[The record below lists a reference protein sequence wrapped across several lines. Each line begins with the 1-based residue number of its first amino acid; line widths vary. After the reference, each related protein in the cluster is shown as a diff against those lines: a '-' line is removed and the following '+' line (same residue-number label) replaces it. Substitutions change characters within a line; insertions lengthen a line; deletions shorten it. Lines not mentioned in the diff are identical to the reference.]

1 MLDSSYASELIGASL
16 KLGSDSKH
24 ESEKTERTI
33 RGVTLAIVLQ
43 FAAQAT
49 LISLVPAHTIK
60 TLDANPQELSVLF
73 MGYNIALILGSPLI
87 GKFAD
92 FGGRRIAMLT
102 SAIWLTSCYVLM
114 SSATSMLNFTIY
126 RCVAGLTGSPMNLAT
141 TAMFDIVP
149 PTHRREVMSRLS
161 AWVGISMLGGCAAAA
176 IIQLSGYTSYS
187 QFLWCA
193 FLSFSGGMATFW
205 LVPETKKPVPIPPL
219 SGECGAPVN
228 WKLLNILCA
237 ARFTSAAAEVAM
249 NAPYAALIIQMRGNM
264 DQSWLTTS
272 CLLRGTRVD
281 FISHPG
287 HHGHFQHCIPNS
299 FKQGLAWMQLHS

>member
-1 MLDSSYASELIGASL
+1 MLDSSYASEFIGASL

-161 AWVGISMLGGCAAAA
+161 AWGYRCWGGVP
-176 IIQLSGYTSYS
+176 LPPSYS
-187 QFLWCA
+187 CPATRLILNFCGARFCRLVGGWQRSGWYQKQRSR
-193 FLSFSGGMATFW
+193 FLS
-205 LVPETKKPVPIPPL
+205 PH
-219 SGECGAPVN
+219 
-228 WKLLNILCA
+228 
-237 ARFTSAAAEVAM
+237 
-249 NAPYAALIIQMRGNM
+249 YQGN
-264 DQSWLTTS
+264 
-272 CLLRGTRVD
+272 V
-281 FISHPG
+281 
-287 HHGHFQHCIPNS
+287 
-299 FKQGLAWMQLHS
+299 GLQ